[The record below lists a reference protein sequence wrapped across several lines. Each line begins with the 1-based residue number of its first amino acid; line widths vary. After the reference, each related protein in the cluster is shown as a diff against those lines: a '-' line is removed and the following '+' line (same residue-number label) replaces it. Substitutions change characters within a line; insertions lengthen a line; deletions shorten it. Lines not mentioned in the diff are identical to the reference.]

1 MDKTGNDST
10 PTDQPEGT
18 QALLTAPPPRKLIE
32 ARPGLSAASPPRE
45 RHWVR
50 WVIILLAVLAAIWL
64 IWRIWPAKKAAPVV
78 AAVPVGVAKIV
89 NGNMRVVLTGLGT
102 VTPIATVTVQ
112 TQISGQLMSVGFK
125 EGQIVKKGDFLAQ
138 IDPRPYQVALEQA
151 EGTLAH
157 DTGLLNQAK
166 SDLARY
172 VILNSQDSISKQEV
186 TDQQYLVQQDQ
197 GTVMDDQGT
206 VDNAKLNLTYCH
218 IVSPVTGRLGLRLVD
233 PGNYVQTSS
242 GTGLVVATQLQPIS
256 VIFVLP
262 EDDIPELAEQMQ
274 TNAGMPVTI
283 YDRSNDKQLAQGNLT
298 VLDNTVDTTTGT
310 VKLRASF
317 PNANLALFPNE
328 FVNARLLLKT
338 LTQVPEVPVRA
349 LQDGAPG
356 SSDGAPTEFVYL
368 INPDNTV
375 GVQLVTTGIT
385 DGDNVQVLS
394 GLKAG
399 DTVVID
405 GTDLLRDGAKV
416 KITADAGNAPV
427 TTNDGPG
434 APPGEQTQNSTPVSG
449 GSQSTTSTQ

>member
-1 MDKTGNDST
+1 
-10 PTDQPEGT
+10 
-18 QALLTAPPPRKLIE
+18 
-32 ARPGLSAASPPRE
+32 
-45 RHWVR
+45 
-50 WVIILLAVLAAIWL
+50 
-64 IWRIWPAKKAAPVV
+64 
-78 AAVPVGVAKIV
+78 
-89 NGNMRVVLTGLGT
+89 
-102 VTPIATVTVQ
+102 
-112 TQISGQLMSVGFK
+112 
-125 EGQIVKKGDFLAQ
+125 
-138 IDPRPYQVALEQA
+138 
-151 EGTLAH
+151 
-157 DTGLLNQAK
+157 
-166 SDLARY
+166 
-172 VILNSQDSISKQEV
+172 
-186 TDQQYLVQQDQ
+186 
-197 GTVMDDQGT
+197 